1 MPLYEVLLDD
11 WDEIRLTSEPMNV
24 GEFVEIDHADWL
36 VVGVEKT
43 PDHTLRYLCVK
54 RDAEAVRAEARA
66 RRKRAQEAVEFAR
79 SERLR
84 AERRRE
90 KRRNGSA

>member
-11 WDEIRLTSEPMNV
+11 WDEIRLTSEPMNI

-36 VVGVEKT
+36 VVGVAKT

-66 RRKRAQEAVEFAR
+66 RARTERLR
-79 SERLR
+79 SERQREVKNKR
-84 AERRRE
+84 A
-90 KRRNGSA
+90 S